1 MPTRHKMKSK
11 VALVGESGVGKTSLI
26 RRFVLDEFDDKYIHT
41 VGTKVTKI
49 NLTIP
54 HGADTEIDMDVAI
67 FDIMGQK
74 GFKDM
79 VRETFFLDAQGLL
92 AVCDFTN
99 RGSLDALQDWIAT
112 ALEIAGDVPVYILVN
127 KSDLA
132 DKAAYGEE
140 SVQKAAKPWE
150 APFIYTS
157 ARSGENVDDAFNALA
172 IEIVNNAMRTIK
184 ARSVAMDMEN
194 RLLEA
199 LALRGFLGYTKND
212 LFARFKG
219 VSYDELKV
227 ALEHLEREAL
237 VQLNWRGPADFTAL
251 ITPKGV
257 TSIRDRSG
265 DAATSAIQSVR

>member
-157 ARSGENVDDAFNALA
+157 ARTGESVDDAFNALA

-199 LALRGFLGYTKND
+199 LALRGFLGYTKDD
-212 LFARFKG
+212 LFGRFKG

-227 ALEHLEREAL
+227 ALERLEREAL

-265 DAATSAIQSVR
+265 DAASSAIQSVR

>member
-1 MPTRHKMKSK
+1 MPSHKMKSK
-11 VALVGESGVGKTSLI
+11 IALIGESGVGKTSLI
-26 RRFVLDEFDDKYIHT
+26 RRFVLDEFDDKYLHT

-54 HGADTEIDMDVAI
+54 HGADTEIDMDMAI

-74 GFKDM
+74 GFRDM
-79 VRETFFLDAQGLL
+79 IKETFFLDAQGVL
-92 AVCDFTN
+92 AVCDYTN
-99 RGSLDALQDWIAT
+99 RASLDALQDWIAT

-127 KSDLA
+127 KYDRA
-132 DKAAYGEE
+132 NEAAFGEE
-140 SVQKAAKPWE
+140 AISRAAKPWE

-157 ARSGENVDDAFNALA
+157 ARTGDSVDDAFNALA

-184 ARSVAMDMEN
+184 ARSVAVDIEN

-199 LALRGFLGYTKND
+199 LALRGFLGYGKND

-219 VSYDELKV
+219 IAYDELKS
-227 ALEHLEREAL
+227 ALERLERQAL
-237 VQLNWRGPADFTAL
+237 VQLSWRGPEEFSAV

-257 TSIRDRSG
+257 SAIRDRSG
-265 DAATSAIQSVR
+265 DAGTSAIQSVR